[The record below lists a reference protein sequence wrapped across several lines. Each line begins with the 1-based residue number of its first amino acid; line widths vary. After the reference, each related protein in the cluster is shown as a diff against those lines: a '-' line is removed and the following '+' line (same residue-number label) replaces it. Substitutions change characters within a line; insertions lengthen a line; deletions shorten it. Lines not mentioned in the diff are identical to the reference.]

1 MNEHRY
7 AIFGATGGL
16 IVFICECEDPNC
28 YRAVPLTRAEYARR
42 RPGLI
47 LAPGHRFGPQT
58 TVASDPDPS
67 QHSLGDQQILA
78 FDRSLRDRPGRP

>member
-7 AIFGATGGL
+7 SIFGATGGP

-47 LAPGHRFGPQT
+47 LAPGHRFGPQMP
-58 TVASDPDPS
+58 VASGPDRS
-67 QHSLGDQQILA
+67 QNHSGDEQILA
-78 FDRSLRDRPGRP
+78 LDRSLRDRSQLP